1 MQTLAAIITILL
13 ELYRDIFRTL
23 AYLMPEAYLKSC
35 QKSTMSHI
43 ENSGIVRVV
52 YSGIF
57 RDIQGHS
64 AIFKNAQT

>member
-23 AYLMPEAYLKSC
+23 AYLMSETYLKPC

-43 ENSGIVRVV
+43 ENSGIVKVV